1 MLRLLKSIESKE
13 KSSSLTA
20 DQLNQAASKRKSLK
34 KGGTLAKMDREA
46 ESKHAE
52 VRAKLLLLLV
62 LVCSCEQYFLSFSD
76 GLVVQVLYAE
86 LQFTSRDRRPSEY
99 NERDQQLAQQALQDA
114 EDPAVNY
121 VDVDIKATVAAEAKQ
136 AAGSKTKAFSPP
148 KEEPPKRKEKA
159 TNKNKP
165 ATQSKEPEEAG
176 SILIA
181 TTLKNE
187 SSDEDGGC
195 CVVQ

>member
-52 VRAKLLLLLV
+52 V
-62 LVCSCEQYFLSFSD
+62 
-76 GLVVQVLYAE
+76 LYAE

-99 NERDQQLAQQALQDA
+99 NNERDQQLAQQALQDA

-165 ATQSKEPEEAG
+165 ATQSKVC
-176 SILIA
+176 S
-181 TTLKNE
+181 LKLE
-187 SSDEDGGC
+187 R
-195 CVVQ
+195 